1 MVVTERNS
9 LTRSYM
15 GGESPALFYAFRV
28 PDKKRV
34 RVIIH
39 SDAKNEADDQF
50 AIAHALMAPTL
61 S

>member
-1 MVVTERNS
+1 
-9 LTRSYM
+9 M